1 MGFLRKWGIALL
13 LLVGLAVLIGY
24 NIHRRSQLKK
34 DSVYVELRAFETP
47 RGWGYDILRDGR
59 PYIHQDII
67 PAITTHGWGFRT
79 KEDALAVGQKV
90 YERVIS
96 GQMPMVT
103 QDEIRAL
110 GIVAADSLHR

>member
-1 MGFLRKWGIALL
+1 MDFLRKWGVALL
-13 LLVGLAVLIGY
+13 LLLGLAGLVAYSIY
-24 NIHRRSQLKK
+24 RRNQVKEG
-34 DSVYVELRAFETP
+34 SVYVELKAFQTP
-47 RGWGYDILRDGR
+47 KGWGYDILRDGR

-79 KEDALAVGQKV
+79 KEEALAVGQKV

-96 GQMPMVT
+96 GKMPMVT

-110 GIVAADSLHR
+110 GIVPADSLHR